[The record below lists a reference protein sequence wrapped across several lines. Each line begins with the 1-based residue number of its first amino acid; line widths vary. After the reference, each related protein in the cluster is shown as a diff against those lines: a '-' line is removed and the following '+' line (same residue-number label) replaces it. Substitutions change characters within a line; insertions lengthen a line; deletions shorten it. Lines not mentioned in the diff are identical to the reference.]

1 MNNKKTKIKASIMY
15 ASLLMLVMFVFA
27 CYSPQEPKGLG
38 QDPDLSP
45 SGTFATREEYITFV
59 KESGTGYYAGG
70 GVLRSVMVD
79 DMMMFD
85 ADFAMAMPESAE
97 KTLDFS
103 ETNIQVE
110 GVNEGDILKTDGNYI
125 YTITE
130 KTLFIIKA
138 YPGEDAEVISRT
150 AFRDQPTG
158 LFIKGDR
165 LAVFGDIQ
173 DPDIF
178 DNVGIRVRNGLTF
191 VSIYDISDRENPKHL
206 EDFRFEGKYVNSRM
220 IDSQVYIVTGMYP
233 EFRIIH
239 PMPIVIE
246 GGVVGEVAPRDI
258 FHFGM
263 RYDSPYMTGVHSVD
277 IESIEKLGSKIVTT
291 DGTPTVYMSQN
302 NLYLASTKSISYWE
316 ISNEVGKEIVLPLL
330 PGYYKSIIEKIQE
343 TDSDVLSYYEKERKI
358 QEIIGEYVS
367 MLPSD
372 EQQELSDKVEDKTIE
387 KMKEYEYPQF
397 TSIIKLSANRGEI
410 EVADKG
416 SVPGRINN
424 QFSMDE
430 HKGNLRIA
438 TTIQPS
444 WEWRRY
450 DFGLK
455 ESINNVY
462 VLDRSLD
469 IIGRLEGLAEGES
482 IFSARFMG
490 NRLYMVTFRQI
501 DPFFVID
508 LSNPRNPKDLG
519 ELKIPGFSR
528 YLHPY
533 DENTIIGIGR
543 DATETGREIGLKIS
557 LFDVTDVE
565 NPVKTTKFVSD
576 QRYMQSTA
584 EWEHKAFLFSRD
596 RNLLVIPV
604 YSFGG
609 RFMDD
614 MGRWIED
621 ESYNGAF
628 VFNIS
633 KDSIELRGL
642 IDHDRGEGSSRHYYR
657 PSVERSL
664 YINELLY
671 TKSPYLLRIN
681 KLSTLESVKDVAL
694 ETVKQAGDIPVY

>member
-1 MNNKKTKIKASIMY
+1 MKDKKTKIKASIMF
-15 ASLLMLVMFVFA
+15 ASLLMLVMFFFG
-27 CYSPQEPKGLG
+27 CYAPTGSDDDY
-38 QDPDLSP
+38 DPDISP

-59 KESGTGYYAGG
+59 KESGIGYYAGG
-70 GVLRSVMVD
+70 GVPRSVMVD

-110 GVNEGDILKTDGNYI
+110 GVDEGDILKTDGNNI

-138 YPGEDAEVISRT
+138 YPGEDAEVISKT
-150 AFRDQPTG
+150 AFRDQPAG

-165 LAVFGDIQ
+165 LAVFGDVQ

-178 DNVGIRVRNGLTF
+178 DNIGIRVRNGLTF

-206 EDFRFEGKYVNSRM
+206 EDFRFEGRYVNSRM

-239 PMPIVIE
+239 PMPIVME

-263 RYDSPYMTGVHSVD
+263 RYNSPYMTGVHSVD
-277 IESIEKLGSKIVTT
+277 IKSIEKLSSKIVTT

-316 ISNEVGKEIVLPLL
+316 ISSEVGKEIVLPLL
-330 PGYYKSIIEKIQE
+330 PDYYKSIIEKIQE

-372 EQQELSDKVEDKTIE
+372 EQQELSDKVEDETIE

-397 TSIIKLSANRGEI
+397 TSIIKLSANSGKI
-410 EVADKG
+410 EVTDKG

-444 WEWRRY
+444 WEWRY

-490 NRLYMVTFRQI
+490 DRLYMVTFRQI
-501 DPFFVID
+501 DPFFVVD

-543 DATETGREIGLKIS
+543 EATETGREIGLKIS

-565 NPVKTTKFVSD
+565 NPIETTKFVSG

-609 RFMDD
+609 RLMDD

-642 IDHDRGEGSSRHYYR
+642 IDHDKGEGRRYYR

-681 KLSTLESVKDVAL
+681 KLSTLEPVKDVDL
-694 ETVKQAGDIPVY
+694 ETVKQAGGIPVY

>member
-1 MNNKKTKIKASIMY
+1 MKDKKTKIKASIMF
-15 ASLLMLVMFVFA
+15 ASLLMLVMFFFG
-27 CYSPQEPKGLG
+27 CYAPTGPDEDY
-38 QDPDLSP
+38 DPDIST

-59 KESGTGYYAGG
+59 KESGIGYYAGG
-70 GVLRSVMVD
+70 GVPRSVMVD

-110 GVNEGDILKTDGNYI
+110 GVDEGDILKTDGNNI

-138 YPGEDAEVISRT
+138 YPGEDAEVISKT
-150 AFRDQPTG
+150 AFRDQPAG

-165 LAVFGDIQ
+165 LAVFGDVQ

-178 DNVGIRVRNGLTF
+178 DNIGIRVRNGLTF

-206 EDFRFEGKYVNSRM
+206 EDFRFEGRYVNSRM

-239 PMPIVIE
+239 PMPIVME

-263 RYDSPYMTGVHSVD
+263 RYNSPYMTGVHSVD
-277 IESIEKLGSKIVTT
+277 IESIEKLSSKIVTT

-316 ISNEVGKEIVLPLL
+316 ISSEVGKEIVLPLL
-330 PGYYKSIIEKIQE
+330 PDYYKSIIEKIQE

-372 EQQELSDKVEDKTIE
+372 EQQELSDKVEDETIE

-397 TSIIKLSANRGEI
+397 TSIIKLSANSGKI
-410 EVADKG
+410 EVTDKG

-444 WEWRRY
+444 WEWRY

-490 NRLYMVTFRQI
+490 DRLYMVTFRQI
-501 DPFFVID
+501 DPFFVVD

-543 DATETGREIGLKIS
+543 EATETGREIGLKIS

-565 NPVKTTKFVSD
+565 NPIETTKFVSG

-609 RFMDD
+609 RLMDD

-642 IDHDRGEGSSRHYYR
+642 IDHDKGEGRRYYR

-681 KLSTLESVKDVAL
+681 KLSTLEPVKDVDL
-694 ETVKQAGDIPVY
+694 ETVKQAGGIPVY

>member
-1 MNNKKTKIKASIMY
+1 MKDKKTKIKASIMF
-15 ASLLMLVMFVFA
+15 ASLLMLVMFFFG
-27 CYSPQEPKGLG
+27 CYAPTGSDDDY
-38 QDPDLSP
+38 DPDISP

-70 GVLRSVMVD
+70 GMLRSVMVD

-85 ADFAMAMPESAE
+85 GVEVPMQAAESAQ
-97 KTLDFS
+97 KSPDFS

-110 GVNEGDILKTDGNYI
+110 GVDEGDILKTDGNYI

-138 YPGEDAEVISRT
+138 YPGEDAEVISKT
-150 AFRDQPTG
+150 AFRDQPAG

-165 LAVFGDIQ
+165 LAVFGDVQ

-178 DNVGIRVRNGLTF
+178 DNIGIRVRNGLTF
-191 VSIYDISDRENPKHL
+191 VSIYDISNRENPKHL
-206 EDFRFEGKYVNSRM
+206 EDFRFEGRYVNSRM

-239 PMPIVIE
+239 PMPIVME

-263 RYDSPYMTGVHSVD
+263 RYNSPYMTGVHSVD
-277 IESIEKLGSKIVTT
+277 IKSIEKLSSKIVTT

-316 ISNEVGKEIVLPLL
+316 ISSEVGKEIVLPLL
-330 PGYYKSIIEKIQE
+330 PDYYKSIIEKIQE

-372 EQQELSDKVEDKTIE
+372 EQQELSDKVEDETIE

-397 TSIIKLSANRGEI
+397 TSIIKLSANSGKI
-410 EVADKG
+410 EVTDKG

-444 WEWRRY
+444 WEWRY

-490 NRLYMVTFRQI
+490 DRLYMVTFRQI
-501 DPFFVID
+501 DPFFVVD

-543 DATETGREIGLKIS
+543 EATETGREIGLKIS

-565 NPVKTTKFVSD
+565 NPIETTKFVSG

-609 RFMDD
+609 RLMDD

-642 IDHDRGEGSSRHYYR
+642 IDHDKGEGRRYYR

-681 KLSTLESVKDVAL
+681 KLSTLEPVKDVDL
-694 ETVKQAGDIPVY
+694 ETVKQAGGIPVY

>member
-1 MNNKKTKIKASIMY
+1 MKDKKTKIKASIMF
-15 ASLLMLVMFVFA
+15 ASLLMLVMFFFG
-27 CYSPQEPKGLG
+27 CYALTGPDEDY
-38 QDPDLSP
+38 DPDIST

-59 KESGTGYYAGG
+59 KESGIGYYAGG
-70 GVLRSVMVD
+70 GVPRSVMVD

-110 GVNEGDILKTDGNYI
+110 GVDEGDILKTDGNNI

-138 YPGEDAEVISRT
+138 YPGEDAEVISKT
-150 AFRDQPTG
+150 AFRDQPAG

-165 LAVFGDIQ
+165 LAVFGDVQ

-178 DNVGIRVRNGLTF
+178 DNIGIRVRNGLTF
-191 VSIYDISDRENPKHL
+191 VSIYDISNRENPKHL
-206 EDFRFEGKYVNSRM
+206 EDFRFEGRYVNSRM

-239 PMPIVIE
+239 PMPIVME

-263 RYDSPYMTGVHSVD
+263 RYNSPYMTGVHSVD
-277 IESIEKLGSKIVTT
+277 IESIEKLSSKIVTT

-316 ISNEVGKEIVLPLL
+316 ISSEVGKEIVLPLL
-330 PGYYKSIIEKIQE
+330 PDYYKSIIEKIQE

-372 EQQELSDKVEDKTIE
+372 EQQELSDKVEDETIE

-397 TSIIKLSANRGEI
+397 TSIIKLSANSGKI
-410 EVADKG
+410 EVTDKG

-444 WEWRRY
+444 WEWRY

-490 NRLYMVTFRQI
+490 DRLYMVTFRQI
-501 DPFFVID
+501 DPFFVVD

-543 DATETGREIGLKIS
+543 EATETGREIGLKIS

-565 NPVKTTKFVSD
+565 NPIETTTFVSG

-609 RFMDD
+609 KLMDD

-642 IDHDRGEGSSRHYYR
+642 IDHDKGEGRRYYR

-681 KLSTLESVKDVAL
+681 KLSTLEPVKDVDL
-694 ETVKQAGDIPVY
+694 ETVKQAGGIPVY

>member
-1 MNNKKTKIKASIMY
+1 MKDKKTKIKASIMF
-15 ASLLMLVMFVFA
+15 ASLLMLVMFFFG
-27 CYSPQEPKGLG
+27 CYAPTGSDDDY
-38 QDPDLSP
+38 DPDISP

-70 GVLRSVMVD
+70 GMLRSVMVD

-85 ADFAMAMPESAE
+85 GVEVPMQAAESAQ
-97 KTLDFS
+97 KSPDFS

-110 GVNEGDILKTDGNYI
+110 GVDEGDILKTDGNYI

-138 YPGEDAEVISRT
+138 YPGEDAEVISKT
-150 AFRDQPTG
+150 AFRDQPAG

-165 LAVFGDIQ
+165 LAVFGDVQ

-178 DNVGIRVRNGLTF
+178 DNIGIRVRNGLTF
-191 VSIYDISDRENPKHL
+191 VSIYDISNRENPKHL
-206 EDFRFEGKYVNSRM
+206 EDFRFEGRYVNSRM

-239 PMPIVIE
+239 PMPIVME

-263 RYDSPYMTGVHSVD
+263 RYNSPYMTGVHSVD
-277 IESIEKLGSKIVTT
+277 IESIEKLSSKIVTT

-316 ISNEVGKEIVLPLL
+316 ISSEVGKEIVLPLL
-330 PGYYKSIIEKIQE
+330 PDYYKSIIEKIQE

-372 EQQELSDKVEDKTIE
+372 EQQELSDKVEDETIE

-397 TSIIKLSANRGEI
+397 TSIIKLSANSGKI
-410 EVADKG
+410 EVTDKG

-444 WEWRRY
+444 WEWRY

-490 NRLYMVTFRQI
+490 DRLYMVTFRQI
-501 DPFFVID
+501 DPFFVVD

-543 DATETGREIGLKIS
+543 EATETGREIGLKIS

-565 NPVKTTKFVSD
+565 NPIETTTFVSG

-609 RFMDD
+609 KLMDD

-642 IDHDRGEGSSRHYYR
+642 IDHDKGEGRRYYR

-681 KLSTLESVKDVAL
+681 KLSTLEPVKDVDL
-694 ETVKQAGDIPVY
+694 ETVKQAGGIPVY